1 MIAKTTISILLV
13 DSTLAEANLT
23 TSLLVQGNDQFKVYQ
38 ADSIYEAIRM
48 SGRRSLDVIVLELN
62 LPDVSGYKA
71 FQKCREKMP
80 HLPIVIFT
88 QQHNEIIGVQAIR
101 AGAQDYLI
109 KGSVDARHLQRAVYF
124 ATQRHENT
132 AQLIASNDLI
142 TQRERKL
149 REVQDIGGFGSWEMD
164 ILNQEIWGSPKFFE
178 LIGIQ
183 HSNTPLSKR
192 IYLDLVHPGDQEKVH
207 TFFSTLIQSNQPR
220 SSRHRLL
227 LDGSSVRQ
235 VELTARIQ
243 IEESSQQVIALGV
256 LSEVQ
261 DKTEVRNAREEQQYS
276 RKLKKLRDKVLND
289 LSFHIR
295 TPLYSMVNFLYLLEE
310 SPIKLQNKEAFQGLK
325 YSLDE
330 LQQHIN
336 QLITFSLA
344 AEENAS
350 QHIKSFDLRKAL
362 QMMVKML
369 DFRKDHHPVHLDI
382 KLDQKLPRDV
392 LGDQTKLV
400 QVFYN
405 LFDLFLNLS
414 TEPRR
419 VAVRIKAETT
429 DPDWINLLITCRD
442 PQPVP
447 PEVDLNVWNTESG
460 LMEHYQD
467 SPENENLAKINLI
480 TMDKMVRSMGGNY
493 KIPQEQSNSLKL
505 AISLP
510 MQIVQVQP
518 RVTATQDWIEPLR
531 ILLVEDHFLNQI
543 ATKNVLHTWSADLTV
558 DIAENGLVAIEKFK
572 AHEYDLVLMDIQMPV
587 MNGLTACKKIRET
600 SAVPIIA
607 LSAYASDQEAEKCIH
622 AGFNDYL
629 AKPFKP
635 EELKHK
641 VFRLASL
648 VR

>member
-1 MIAKTTISILLV
+1 MIAKTTISILLIDNSV
-13 DSTLAEANLT
+13 TEANLT

-38 ADSIYEAIRM
+38 ADSIYEAIRID
-48 SGRRSLDVIVLELN
+48 GRRTLDVIVLELN
-62 LPDVSGYKA
+62 LPEINGYKA
-71 FQKCREKMP
+71 FQECLAKMP
-80 HLPIVIFT
+80 HLPIVIYT

-109 KGSVDARHLQRAVYF
+109 KGSLDARHLQRTVYF
-124 ATQRHENT
+124 ATQRYENT
-132 AQLIASNDLI
+132 TQLTTSNNQI

-149 REVQDIGGFGSWEMD
+149 REAQEIGGFGSWEMD

-183 HSNTPLSKR
+183 QSTSALSKR
-192 IYLDLVHPGDQEKVH
+192 VYLDLVHPGDKEKVQD
-207 TFFSTLIQSNQPR
+207 FFTSLIQSNQVR
-220 SSRHRLL
+220 SSRHRLFVN
-227 LDGSSVRQ
+227 GATVKQ
-235 VELTARIQ
+235 VEMTARIQ

-256 LSEVQ
+256 LSAVYERYETISELE
-261 DKTEVRNAREEQQYS
+261 DQQYS
-276 RKLKKLRDKVLND
+276 EKLTKLRDKVLHD

-295 TPLYSMVNFLYLLEE
+295 TPLYSMVNFLYLLED
-310 SPIKLQNKEAFQGLK
+310 SPMKIQNKEAFQGLK

-350 QHIKSFDLRKAL
+350 QTVKSFDLRKAL
-362 QMMVKML
+362 QMMEKML
-369 DFRKDHHPVHLDI
+369 DFRRDHHPVYLDI

-392 LGDQTKLV
+392 LGDQTKLI

-414 TEPRR
+414 LEPRR

-429 DPDWINLLITCRD
+429 DPDWINLLISCRD
-442 PQPVP
+442 PQPVQS
-447 PEVDLNVWNTESG
+447 EVDLNEWNTESG
-460 LMEHYQD
+460 LIEHYQD
-467 SPENENLAKINLI
+467 SPDNENLAKINLI
-480 TMDKMVRSMGGNY
+480 TMEKMVRSMGGSY
-493 KIPQEQSNSLKL
+493 KIPREQSNSLKL
-505 AISLP
+505 AITLP
-510 MQIVQVQP
+510 MQLVQSAPQVS
-518 RVTATQDWIEPLR
+518 ATQDWIEPLR

-543 ATKNVLHTWSADLTV
+543 ATKNVLHTWSSDLTV
-558 DIAENGLVAIEKFK
+558 DIAENGLVAVDKFK
-572 AHEYDLVLMDIQMPV
+572 AHEYDMILMDIQMPV
-587 MNGLTACKKIRET
+587 MNGLMACKKIRET
-600 SAVPIIA
+600 SSVPIIA
-607 LSAYASDQEAEKCIH
+607 LSAYASEQEAEKCIR

>member
-13 DSTLAEANLT
+13 DNNVTEANLT

-38 ADSIYEAIRM
+38 ADSIYEAIKTA
-48 SGRRSLDVIVLELN
+48 GRRSLDVVVLELN
-62 LPDVSGYKA
+62 LPEVSGYKA

-80 HLPIVIFT
+80 HLPIVIYT

-109 KGSVDARHLQRAVYF
+109 KSSLDARHLQRAVYF
-124 ATQRHENT
+124 ATQRHENIT
-132 AQLIASNDLI
+132 QLTTSNTLI

-164 ILNQEIWGSPKFFE
+164 ILNQEIWGSPKFFD

-183 HSNTPLSKR
+183 QSTSSLSKR
-192 IYLDLVHPGDQEKVH
+192 IYLDLVHPGDKEKVQS
-207 TFFSTLIQSNQPR
+207 FFTSLIQSNFPR

-227 LDGSSVRQ
+227 LNGASVKL
-235 VELTARIQ
+235 VEITARIQ

-256 LSEVQ
+256 LSEIHEQ
-261 DKTEVRNAREEQQYS
+261 SETRNARQEQQYS
-276 RKLKKLRDKVLND
+276 QKMTKLRDKVLHD

-310 SPIKLQNKEAFQGLK
+310 SPIKMQNKEAFQGLK

-330 LQQHIN
+330 LQQHLN

-350 QHIKSFDLRKAL
+350 QNVKSFDLKKAL
-362 QMMVKML
+362 LIMEKML
-369 DFRKDHHPVHLDI
+369 DFRRDHHPVYLDI
-382 KLDQKLPRDV
+382 KLDQRLPRDV

-414 TEPRR
+414 LEPRR
-419 VAVRIKAETT
+419 VAVRVKAETT
-429 DPDWINLLITCRD
+429 DPDWINLLISCRD
-442 PQPVP
+442 PNPVQ
-447 PEVDLNVWNTESG
+447 PEVDLNAWNTESG
-460 LMEHYQD
+460 LIEHYQD

-480 TMDKMVRSMGGNY
+480 TMDKMVRSMGGTY
-493 KIPQEQSNSLKL
+493 KIPQGQSNSLKL

-510 MQIVQVQP
+510 MQVVQLPPQV
-518 RVTATQDWIEPLR
+518 VATQDWIEPLR

-543 ATKNVLHTWSADLTV
+543 ATKNVLHTWSSDLTV
-558 DIAENGLVAIEKFK
+558 DIAENGLVAVEKFK

-587 MNGLTACKKIRET
+587 MNGLAACKKIREI

-607 LSAYASDQEAEKCIH
+607 LSAYASDQEADKCIR